1 MLRYVFE
8 WFGIILLF
16 GFIMIMC
23 NTKFTAE
30 DGYVITNTRKPNIP
44 PKTPN
49 TGDRSNQA
57 WYLTML
63 GISGALLVMAG
74 LRKKAR

>member
-23 NTKFTAE
+23 NTKLTEE
-30 DGYVITNTRKPNIP
+30 DVYVVTIMWAICRIC
-44 PKTPN
+44 
-49 TGDRSNQA
+49 
-57 WYLTML
+57 LTFENK
-63 GISGALLVMAG
+63 
-74 LRKKAR
+74 R

>member
-23 NTKFTAE
+23 NAKLAE
-30 DGYVITNTRKPNIP
+30 EDVYLITFVWAICRI
-44 PKTPN
+44 
-49 TGDRSNQA
+49 S
-57 WYLTML
+57 LTFEN
-63 GISGALLVMAG
+63 
-74 LRKKAR
+74 RR

>member
-23 NTKFTAE
+23 NTK
-30 DGYVITNTRKPNIP
+30 
-44 PKTPN
+44 
-49 TGDRSNQA
+49 
-57 WYLTML
+57 LTDADL
-63 GISGALLVMAG
+63 YATTFVWAICRICLTFEN
-74 LRKKAR
+74 RR

>member
-1 MLRYVFE
+1 MYTIKEDVV
-8 WFGIILLF
+8 GN
-16 GFIMIMC
+16 GYT
-23 NTKFTAE
+23 TKITGSAE

-49 TGDRSNQA
+49 TGDRSNQV

-63 GISGALLVMAG
+63 GISGAVLVMAG
-74 LRKKAR
+74 LRKKARY

>member
-23 NTKFTAE
+23 NTKLTEE
-30 DGYVITNTRKPNIP
+30 DVYLITCVWAICKIC
-44 PKTPN
+44 
-49 TGDRSNQA
+49 
-57 WYLTML
+57 LTFEN
-63 GISGALLVMAG
+63 
-74 LRKKAR
+74 RR

>member
-23 NTKFTAE
+23 NTKLTEE
-30 DGYVITNTRKPNIP
+30 DVYVITF
-44 PKTPN
+44 
-49 TGDRSNQA
+49 
-57 WYLTML
+57 
-63 GISGALLVMAG
+63 V
-74 LRKKAR
+74 

>member
-23 NTKFTAE
+23 NTKLTEE
-30 DGYVITNTRKPNIP
+30 DLYVITFVWAICRI
-44 PKTPN
+44 
-49 TGDRSNQA
+49 S
-57 WYLTML
+57 LTFENK
-63 GISGALLVMAG
+63 
-74 LRKKAR
+74 R